1 VEIAGIPLLH
11 ISFKYRPNRTPVV
24 ARGIIAIGQ
33 FGCGVICIAQF
44 GVGVIS
50 VSQFTI
56 AGLALA
62 QFAAAYSLI
71 AQFGLYVAE
80 GRGQYVF
87 RLADLLGAL

>member
-1 VEIAGIPLLH
+1 
-11 ISFKYRPNRTPVV
+11 
-24 ARGIIAIGQ
+24 
-33 FGCGVICIAQF
+33 
-44 GVGVIS
+44 
-50 VSQFTI
+50 
-56 AGLALA
+56 LALA